1 MPSIEK
7 RTDGMWRARWRESP
21 GGPQRAKHFDRKID
35 AERFLDGV
43 RGDLARGVYIDPD
56 AGKTT
61 FKEYAEAW
69 RKAQVHRASTA
80 TSVEQQLRLH
90 VYPTIGE
97 RRLGS
102 IRPSEI
108 QAFVRGLG
116 ERLAPGTVE
125 AIYGRVA
132 AVFNAA
138 MRDRLI
144 ASSPC
149 VDVKRPRPAPTSTLE
164 VLTTEQVLA
173 LAGAV
178 LGRYRALI
186 ITAAGTGLRPGELFG
201 LTLDRV
207 DFLRRHVRVDRQ
219 LVRVRGTGVE
229 LAPLKT
235 SSSYR
240 TVPLPRTVGDALAAH
255 LARWP
260 AHDELGLVF
269 TNERDAPIQQYP
281 FSAMWERARA
291 SALVPPWATPHDLRH
306 YYASLLIR
314 SGASVKVVQ
323 TRLGHASATT
333 TLDTYGHLFPD
344 EEDRTRDAIDAELV
358 RAEDFLRTRNASST

>member
-7 RTDGMWRARWRESP
+7 RSDGSWRARWRESP

-69 RKAQVHRASTA
+69 RIAQVHRASTA

-97 RRLGS
+97 RRLS
-102 IRPSEI
+102 SVRPSDI
-108 QAFVRGLG
+108 QALVRGLG
-116 ERLAPGTVE
+116 EVLAPGTVE
-125 AIYGRVA
+125 AVYGRVA

-138 MRDRLI
+138 VRDRLI

-149 VDVKRPRPAPTSTLE
+149 VEVKRPRPAPASTLE
-164 VLTTEQVLA
+164 VLTTEQVLT
-173 LAGAV
+173 LADAV
-178 LGRYRALI
+178 PDRYHALI
-186 ITAAGTGLRPGELFG
+186 ITAAGIGLRPGELFG
-201 LTLDRV
+201 LTVDRV
-207 DFLRRHVRVDRQ
+207 DFLRKHVRVDRQ
-219 LVRVRGTGVE
+219 LVRIRGAGVE
-229 LAPLKT
+229 LGPLKT

-240 TVPLPRTVGDALAAH
+240 SVPLPRTVGDALAAH

-260 AHDELGLVF
+260 AHVELGLVF

-281 FSAMWERARA
+281 FSALWARVRATPQ
-291 SALVPPWATPHDLRH
+291 LPTWATPHDLRH
-306 YYASLLIR
+306 YYASL
-314 SGASVKVVQ
+314 S
-323 TRLGHASATT
+323 SA
-333 TLDTYGHLFPD
+333 
-344 EEDRTRDAIDAELV
+344 
-358 RAEDFLRTRNASST
+358 RAPR